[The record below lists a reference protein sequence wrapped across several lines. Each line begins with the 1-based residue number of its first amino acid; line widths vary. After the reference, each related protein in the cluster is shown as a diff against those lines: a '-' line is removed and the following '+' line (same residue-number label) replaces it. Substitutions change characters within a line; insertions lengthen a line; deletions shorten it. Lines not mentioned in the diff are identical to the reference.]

1 MSQKINKKRTCG
13 RVAIIGPTNAGK
25 STLLNAFLGKK
36 LSIVSH
42 KVQTTRKQINAI
54 LTNGLAQI
62 IFIDTPGLFKPTNYR
77 ERPLIRE
84 AMNSLQEADVLIYMI
99 DPTKINETNYFSIY
113 SQIKNYNGKIMVVI
127 NKIDL
132 VKKTQLL
139 NVVKEIKEQMNEED
153 IHFISALK
161 LEGVGDFLNN
171 LIKIIPQKDWEYPE
185 KLTTNISEKFI
196 AEEFTREKILHY
208 IHKEIPYSIKI
219 DTEKWSEKN
228 TNEIEIYQ
236 NIYVDSDNHKKIILG
251 KNGEKIK
258 RISTESRIEI
268 QNYLNKKVHLYL
280 FIKQKKNNISN
291 SRNYI

>member
-1 MSQKINKKRTCG
+1 MYQKIDGKRFCG

-54 LTNGLAQI
+54 LTQGLAQI
-62 IFIDTPGLFKPTNYR
+62 IFIDTPGLFKPTTNR

-84 AMNSLQEADVLIYMI
+84 AINSLHQADVLIYMI
-99 DPTKINETNYFSIY
+99 DPTKTHETNYFSIY
-113 SQIKNYNGKIMVVI
+113 SQIKDYNGTIMVVI

-132 VKKTQLL
+132 VKKTYLL
-139 NVVKEIKEQMNEED
+139 KLVKEIKEEMNVEN

-161 LEGVGDFLNN
+161 LEGVSDFLNN
-171 LIKIIPQKDWEYPE
+171 LINIIPKKDWEYPE
-185 KLTTNISEKFI
+185 HLTTNISEVFI
-196 AEEFTREKILHY
+196 AEEFTREKILYY
-208 IHKEIPYSIKI
+208 IHKEIPYSIRI

-228 TNEIEIYQ
+228 ANEIEIYQ
-236 NIYVDSDNHKKIILG
+236 NIYVDNDNHKKIILG
-251 KNGEKIK
+251 KKGEKIK
-258 RISTESRIEI
+258 KISTESRIEI

-280 FIKQKKNNISN
+280 FIKQKKNSISIGAN
-291 SRNYI
+291 